1 MASTPSPLNAG
12 LISSNS
18 TSLPSSP
25 LGVEKTRRYDRQLRL
40 WGDHGQIAL
49 ERASV
54 CLINATATG
63 AEVLKS
69 LVLPGCGAFTIVD
82 GNKVTGEDVSHN
94 FFLEQGK
101 KHRQGR
107 NGTASQGRFFND
119 PKIRADAS
127 LILFRSV

>member
-101 KHRQGR
+101 KQTMNMISDLRTLWGGCDG
-107 NGTASQGRFFND
+107 NF
-119 PKIRADAS
+119 
-127 LILFRSV
+127 LSVRKT

>member
-12 LISSNS
+12 LISSSNS

-101 KHRQGR
+101 K
-107 NGTASQGRFFND
+107 
-119 PKIRADAS
+119 
-127 LILFRSV
+127 